1 MLYRLPPPP
10 ADLVV
15 PRSLPAPRLPMPR
28 PGPRTIPPPR
38 PAPAHPALARPA
50 AKLETLWDVA
60 DIDGKVL
67 ASRITLSQLRARV
80 ENGLLEGAA
89 LAAKSD
95 DREFRPLSDVLGG
108 SGARR
113 ISRYWYLTRSGG
125 DTIGP
130 VETTLVERGIV
141 AGKVPLDSLVCEVG
155 EDYWVALKD
164 AETFAGAIHESLFDD
179 EVTSSIEVSGGW
191 YGTG

>member
-15 PRSLPAPRLPMPR
+15 PRSLPTPLPTPR
-28 PGPRTIPPPR
+28 PGPQTIPPPR
-38 PAPAHPALARPA
+38 QAPSHRARPVSHA

-67 ASRITLSQLRARV
+67 ASRITLAQLRARV
-80 ENGLLEGAA
+80 DNGLLEGAA

-95 DREFRPLSDVLGG
+95 EREFRPLSDVLGV

-113 ISRYWYLTRSGG
+113 VARYWYVTRSGG
-125 DTIGP
+125 ETIGP
-130 VETTLVERGIV
+130 VETALVERGII

-164 AETFAGAIHESLFDD
+164 ADAFADAIGESLFDA
-179 EVTSSIEVSGGW
+179 EVTSAIDIGGW
-191 YGTG
+191 YATG